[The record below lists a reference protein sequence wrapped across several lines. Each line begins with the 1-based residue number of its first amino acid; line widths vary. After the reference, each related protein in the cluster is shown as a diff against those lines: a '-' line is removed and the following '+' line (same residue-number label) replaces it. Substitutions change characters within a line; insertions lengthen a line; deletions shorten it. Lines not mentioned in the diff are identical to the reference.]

1 MAVKAP
7 DMAPPKTPNA
17 KRGTIVGSTAQN
29 LVTFTVRAVPLPQ
42 AITEFLL
49 ANVSILKRLHRESQQ
64 KKGGEA
70 APRVEEGPQ
79 RDAVADDADITDEIS
94 RQATVKPEDFW
105 RSLDALCK
113 KAGGEWLDVAD
124 RIWAF
129 GPHRVGPNILVD
141 RMTGAV
147 SLRKKSQKLN
157 LLRVDP
163 AALTSSTPE
172 VGTPTASVAGEI
184 RYLRDFDDC
193 FETAFQIA
201 TNQGPLCAEPMQGMA
216 FFVESIQLGGEGSA
230 ADADA
235 VQSKAVT
242 VRGALITAV
251 KEAYRSGLLDWSPRL
266 MLAMY
271 SCDIQAA

>member
-1 MAVKAP
+1 M
-7 DMAPPKTPNA
+7 D
-17 KRGTIVGSTAQN
+17 Q
-29 LVTFTVRAVPLPQ
+29 
-42 AITEFLL
+42 
-49 ANVSILKRLHRESQQ
+49 
-64 KKGGEA
+64 
-70 APRVEEGPQ
+70 
-79 RDAVADDADITDEIS
+79 
-94 RQATVKPEDFW
+94 
-105 RSLDALCK
+105 
-113 KAGGEWLDVAD
+113 
-124 RIWAF
+124 
-129 GPHRVGPNILVD
+129 
-141 RMTGAV
+141 
-147 SLRKKSQKLN
+147 
-157 LLRVDP
+157 

-235 VQSKAVT
+235 GKLLFMTITKPQSNLWLFKVQYKAVT

-271 SCDIQAA
+271 SCDIQAASKSDGIPSDHHSLMSPFQTRSRRPW